1 VRRALSLLLALVP
14 LALAPA
20 ASAQAWQPPAPSS
33 ALAPLEPVS
42 NGPIAFPSATAPKIV
57 IGVAPGADLDA
68 VAAALQPYTSSLV
81 LERAVG
87 EISLVASNGAAVADI
102 AAHDPRIAFAQPQ
115 RTWSQLADPADAV
128 DPNTG
133 VAFDW
138 QYDAV
143 NAGPALAAVG
153 GGSSTPIAIVDSGLD
168 TAQPDLAG
176 RPLPGFDATG
186 TDGTVADTDGHGT
199 FVTGLIAMVDG
210 NGIGGKGIGGTT
222 PVLPVRATIDGQY
235 TDTALIT
242 GITWAADHGAGV
254 INLSL
259 GGPTDDPALDR
270 AIDYATSKNV
280 LVVASAGNSNTT
292 QEHDQTMYP
301 AAYVGGSAGGWS
313 IGLSVGA
320 TMPNGQVASFST
332 HNSAVSI
339 AAPGAGPST
348 CELGVYSTIP
358 VSTSATEWDDTSDP
372 CNSVFSTDP
381 ANPLL
386 GRFAYGQGT
395 SFSAPIVSA
404 VAALA
409 RKANPRLTP
418 AQVADVLRR
427 SAHQTTGTGWNE
439 YTGAGVVDA
448 AAAVSLAA
456 LYDTAPPVVSL
467 TAAAKLGAVQVDLT
481 ANDVANAG
489 EALAGGVTLGLET
502 STDGVTYSPLVL
514 PGVAS
519 IHQLIPTAH
528 AIWVRATVCDAD
540 RNCAQQVVGPT
551 TPLVAPGSPVAKVH
565 SSVHLHVVAHK
576 HRRLSLRLALG
587 SGVNGKAVVQVESW
601 TGKTWRAFDRVSLG
615 FGKSRTITKKVAKS
629 GRYKLRA
636 RVMAG
641 PSFLGAV
648 SGPVS
653 LRVR

>member
-1 VRRALSLLLALVP
+1 VRRALSLLLVLVP

-20 ASAQAWQPPAPSS
+20 ASAQAWQPPVASS
-33 ALAPLEPVS
+33 SLAPLEPIS
-42 NGPIAFPSATAPKIV
+42 DGPLAFPSRSAPQIV
-57 IGVAPGADLDA
+57 IGVAAGADLDA
-68 VAAALQPYTSSLV
+68 VAAALRPFSSSLV

-87 EISLVASNGAAVADI
+87 EIALVASNGAAVADL
-102 AAHDPRIAFAQPQ
+102 AANDPRIAFAQPQ
-115 RTWSQLADPADAV
+115 RTWSQLAEPADAV
-128 DPNTG
+128 DPSTG
-133 VAFDW
+133 VAYDW

-153 GGSSTPIAIVDSGLD
+153 GGSSTPIAVVDSGVD
-168 TAQPDLAG
+168 AAQPDLRG
-176 RPLPGFDATG
+176 LLPGFDATG
-186 TDGTVADTDGHGT
+186 GDGTVADTDGHGT

-210 NGIGGKGIGGTT
+210 NGIGGRGIGGTT
-222 PVLPVRATIDGQY
+222 PVLPVRATIDGRY
-235 TDTALIT
+235 SDTALIA

-270 AIDYATSKNV
+270 AIDYATAENV

-292 QEHDQTMYP
+292 QQHDAPIYP
-301 AAYVGGSAGGWS
+301 AAYVGGSGGGWS
-313 IGLSVGA
+313 VGLSVGA

-332 HNSAVSI
+332 HNSAVSL
-339 AAPGAGPST
+339 AAPGASPST

-358 VSTSATEWDDTSDP
+358 VSSTATEWDDTSNA
-372 CNSVFSTDP
+372 CNSIFSTDP
-381 ANPLL
+381 GNALL

-418 AQVADVLRR
+418 SQVADVLRR
-427 SAHQTTGTGWNE
+427 SAHQTTGSGWNE

-448 AAAVSLAA
+448 AAAVQLAA
-456 LYDTAPPVVSL
+456 LYDTAPPVIAL
-467 TAAAKLGAVQVDLT
+467 TSDAKLGAVQVDLT
-481 ANDVANAG
+481 ADDAANAG

-502 STDGVTYSPLVL
+502 STDGATYTPLVL
-514 PGVAS
+514 PGTAS
-519 IHQLIPTAH
+519 IHQLIPTTRAV
-528 AIWVRATVCDAD
+528 WVRATVCDAD
-540 RNCAQQVVGPT
+540 HNCAQQTIGPT
-551 TPLVAPGSPVAKVH
+551 VPLVSPGSPAAKTR
-565 SSVHLHVVAHK
+565 SSVQLHLVGRAHRK
-576 HRRLSLRLALG
+576 LRLRLALG
-587 SGVNGKAVVQVESW
+587 KGVSGGKAVVQVESW

-615 FGKSRTITKKVAKS
+615 FGKSRTITKKVAKT

-636 RVMAG
+636 RLMAG

-648 SGPVS
+648 SGPVE